1 MSAIAAPSP
10 AKSGKSPDVHSWLS
24 WDSNSVTIHVVARP
38 GASRRRIV
46 SIDPRGVV
54 VALNSP
60 PEKGRANAELI
71 DFLARIASVPRSTI
85 TIVRGDTSRHK
96 TIRITVRDP
105 AKVASALRAAVDAAP
120 KRERPG
126 HVDKGRN
133 GG

>member
-1 MSAIAAPSP
+1 MSAIVAPSP
-10 AKSGKSPDVHSWLS
+10 EKSGQGGKSPDVASWLS
-24 WDSNSVTIHVVARP
+24 WDSNS
-38 GASRRRIV
+38 
-46 SIDPRGVV
+46 V

-60 PEKGRANAELI
+60 PEKGRANDELI
-71 DFLARIASVPRSTI
+71 DFLARITSLPRSTI

-96 TIRITVRDP
+96 TIRMTVRDP

>member
-1 MSAIAAPSP
+1 MSAIAAQNPGV
-10 AKSGKSPDVHSWLS
+10 ASWLS

-46 SIDPRGVV
+46 SIYPRGLV

-60 PEKGRANAELI
+60 PEKGRANDELA
-71 DFLARIASVPRSTI
+71 DFLSRIASVPRTAI

-96 TIRITVRDP
+96 TIRMTVRDP
-105 AKVASALRAAVDAAP
+105 AKVASVLRAAVDAAT
-120 KRERPG
+120 KRERPS

>member
-1 MSAIAAPSP
+1 MSAIAAQNPGV
-10 AKSGKSPDVHSWLS
+10 ASWLS

-46 SIDPRGVV
+46 SIDPRGLV

-60 PEKGRANAELI
+60 PEKGRANDELI
-71 DFLARIASVPRSTI
+71 DFLSRIASVPRTAI

-96 TIRITVRDP
+96 TIRMTVRDP
-105 AKVASALRAAVDAAP
+105 AKVASVLRAAVDAAT
-120 KRERPG
+120 KRERPS
-126 HVDKGRN
+126 HVDKSRN

>member
-1 MSAIAAPSP
+1 MSAIAAPN
-10 AKSGKSPDVHSWLS
+10 PDVASWLS

-46 SIDPRGVV
+46 SIDRGVV
-54 VALNSP
+54 IALNSP
-60 PEKGRANAELI
+60 PEKGRANDELI
-71 DFLARIASVPRSTI
+71 EYLARIASVPRSTI

-96 TIRITVRDP
+96 TIRITARDP
-105 AKVASALRAAVDAAP
+105 AKVVSALHAVVDAAT
-120 KRERPG
+120 KRERPS

>member
-10 AKSGKSPDVHSWLS
+10 AKSGKSPDVASWLS

-46 SIDPRGVV
+46 SIDPRGLV

-60 PEKGRANAELI
+60 PEKGRANDELI
-71 DFLARIASVPRSTI
+71 DFLSRIASVPRTAI

-96 TIRITVRDP
+96 TIRMTVRDP
-105 AKVASALRAAVDAAP
+105 AKVASALRAAVDAVAT
-120 KRERPG
+120 K
-126 HVDKGRN
+126 H
-133 GG
+133 

>member
-1 MSAIAAPSP
+1 MSATATPNP
-10 AKSGKSPDVHSWLS
+10 AKPGKRPDVASWLS
-24 WDSNSVTIHVVARP
+24 SDSNSVTIHVVARP

-46 SIDPRGVV
+46 GIDPRGIV

-60 PEKGRANAELI
+60 PEKGRANDELI
-71 DFLARIASVPRSTI
+71 DFLARIASVRRSAI
-85 TIVRGDTSRHK
+85 TIVRGDRSRHK
-96 TIRITVRDP
+96 TIRMTVRDP
-105 AKVASALRAAVDAAP
+105 AKVVSALRAAVDAAA

>member
-1 MSAIAAPSP
+1 L
-10 AKSGKSPDVHSWLS
+10 DVASWLS
-24 WDSNSVTIHVVARP
+24 WDGNSVTIRVVARP
-38 GASRRRIV
+38 GASRRRIISV
-46 SIDPRGVV
+46 DPRGVV

-60 PEKGRANAELI
+60 PEKGRANEELI
-71 DFLARIASVPRSTI
+71 DFLARLTSVPRSTI

-96 TIRITVRDP
+96 TIRMTVRDP
-105 AKVASALRAAVDAAP
+105 SKVAAVLLAAAVVAT

>member
-1 MSAIAAPSP
+1 MSAIAAQNPGV
-10 AKSGKSPDVHSWLS
+10 ASWLS

-46 SIDPRGVV
+46 SIDPRGLV

-60 PEKGRANAELI
+60 PEKGRANDELI
-71 DFLARIASVPRSTI
+71 DFLSRIASVPRTAI

-96 TIRITVRDP
+96 TIRMTVRDP
-105 AKVASALRAAVDAAP
+105 AKVASVLRAAVDAAT
-120 KRERPG
+120 KRERPS

>member
-1 MSAIAAPSP
+1 MSAIAEQNR
-10 AKSGKSPDVHSWLS
+10 DVASWLS
-24 WDSNSVTIHVVARP
+24 SDSNSLTIHVLARP

-60 PEKGRANAELI
+60 PEKGRANDELI

-85 TIVRGDTSRHK
+85 TIMRGGTSRHK
-96 TIRITVRDP
+96 TIRVLAGDP
-105 AKVASALRAAVDAAP
+105 PKVASVLRATVEAAT
-120 KRERPG
+120 KRERIPLG

-133 GG
+133 GD

>member
-1 MSAIAAPSP
+1 MSAIAAQNT
-10 AKSGKSPDVHSWLS
+10 GVQSWLS

-46 SIDPRGVV
+46 SIDPRGAV

-60 PEKGRANAELI
+60 PEKGRANDELI

-85 TIVRGDTSRHK
+85 TIERGDTSRHK

-126 HVDKGRN
+126 HVDKGRT

>member
-1 MSAIAAPSP
+1 MSAIAAPNP
-10 AKSGKSPDVHSWLS
+10 AKSGKSPDVASWLS
-24 WDSNSVTIHVVARP
+24 SDSNSVAIHVVARP

-54 VALNSP
+54 IALNSP
-60 PEKGRANAELI
+60 PEKGRANDELI

-96 TIRITVRDP
+96 TIRITARDP
-105 AKVASALRAAVDAAP
+105 AKVVSALRAVVEAAGE
-120 KRERPG
+120 RERPG

>member
-10 AKSGKSPDVHSWLS
+10 PKPGKSSDVASWLS
-24 WDSNSVTIHVVARP
+24 WDSNSLTIQVVARP
-38 GASRRRIV
+38 GASRRRIISV
-46 SIDPRGVV
+46 DPRGVV

-60 PEKGRANAELI
+60 PEKGRANDELI

-105 AKVASALRAAVDAAP
+105 SRVAAVFLAAAVVAT

>member
-1 MSAIAAPSP
+1 MSAIAAQNPGV
-10 AKSGKSPDVHSWLS
+10 ASWLS

-46 SIDPRGVV
+46 SIDPRGLV

-60 PEKGRANAELI
+60 PEKGRANDELI
-71 DFLARIASVPRSTI
+71 DFLSRIASVPRTAI

-96 TIRITVRDP
+96 TIRMTVRDP
-105 AKVASALRAAVDAAP
+105 AKVASVLRAAVDAAT

-126 HVDKGRN
+126 HVDKSRN

>member
-1 MSAIAAPSP
+1 MSAIAAQNPGV
-10 AKSGKSPDVHSWLS
+10 ASWLS

-38 GASRRRIV
+38 GASRRRIL
-46 SIDPRGVV
+46 SIDPRGLV

-60 PEKGRANAELI
+60 PEKGRANDELI
-71 DFLARIASVPRSTI
+71 DFLSRIASVPRTAI

-96 TIRITVRDP
+96 TIRMTVRDP
-105 AKVASALRAAVDAAP
+105 AKVASVLRAAVDAAT

-126 HVDKGRN
+126 HVDKSRN

>member
-1 MSAIAAPSP
+1 MSAIVAPS
-10 AKSGKSPDVHSWLS
+10 AEKSGKSPDVHSWLS
-24 WDSNSVTIHVVARP
+24 WDSNSLTIHVVARP

-60 PEKGRANAELI
+60 PEKGRANDELI
-71 DFLARIASVPRSTI
+71 DFLARITSLPRSTI

-105 AKVASALRAAVDAAP
+105 VKVASALRAAVNAAM

-126 HVDKGRN
+126 HVDKGRT

>member
-10 AKSGKSPDVHSWLS
+10 PKPGKSSDVAWLS
-24 WDSNSVTIHVVARP
+24 WDSNSLTIQVVARP
-38 GASRRRIV
+38 GASRRRIISV
-46 SIDPRGVV
+46 NPRGVV

-60 PEKGRANAELI
+60 PEKGRANEELI
-71 DFLARIASVPRSTI
+71 DFLARSVSVPRSTI

-105 AKVASALRAAVDAAP
+105 SRVAAVLLAAAVVAT
-120 KRERPG
+120 KRERLG

>member
-1 MSAIAAPSP
+1 MSAIAAPN
-10 AKSGKSPDVHSWLS
+10 PDVASWFS

-46 SIDPRGVV
+46 SIDARGVV
-54 VALNSP
+54 IALNSP
-60 PEKGRANAELI
+60 PEKGRANDELI

-96 TIRITVRDP
+96 TIRMTVRDP
-105 AKVASALRAAVDAAP
+105 EKVASALRATVDAAT